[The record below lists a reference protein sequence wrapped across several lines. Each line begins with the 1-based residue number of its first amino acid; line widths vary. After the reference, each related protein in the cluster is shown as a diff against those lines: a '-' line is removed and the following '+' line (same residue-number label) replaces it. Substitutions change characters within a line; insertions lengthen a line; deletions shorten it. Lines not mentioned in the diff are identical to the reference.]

1 MRTLEPSR
9 FQQVCAGDLVL
20 LHKSGCALSNLP
32 SLPHITVAGSVATAT
47 HGSGNANRSL
57 AYGVTGMSLI
67 TGTGDQVLVDHRR
80 ASIRRSGGAPARWV
94 PDTAAVTALRLAD
107 FRRLVEAYDPRGI
120 FRNAYL
126 SRTILA

>member
-67 TGTGDQVLVDHRR
+67 TGTGDQVLVDHH
-80 ASIRRSGGAPARWV
+80 APQFAGAV
-94 PDTAAVTALRLAD
+94 VHLRVGCLT
-107 FRRLVEAYDPRGI
+107 PQP
-120 FRNAYL
+120 
-126 SRTILA
+126 